1 MCEAWH
7 AYGTRLPHQVPSYAR
22 MEWTCA
28 ITRVDVRFCCD
39 ALVDHGYPISG
50 TPWTLLVELDRC
62 NVRGTDIA
70 PVKFQLRA
78 VSRAGARVRAVRD
91 T

>member
-22 MEWTCA
+22 MGWTCA

-39 ALVDHGYPISG
+39 ARAHHENPISG
-50 TPWTLLVELDRC
+50 TPWTLLVELDRR
-62 NVRGTDIA
+62 NVRSVDIA
-70 PVKFQLRA
+70 PVKFELRA
-78 VSRAGARVRAVRD
+78 VSRAGARVHVLPR